1 MFKWVG
7 KNPDLK
13 KSLEN
18 WQLWTP
24 EQQLKVSE
32 YMVNNAYFQEQFLK
46 QMLLT
51 SENSW
56 TAELEPEQKLNY
68 LKILAGLNEDI
79 K

>member
-1 MFKWVG
+1 MG